1 VNRTGSVDGG
11 HQVVDGF
18 SRRAQTGIF
27 RAGASG
33 RRPRIPTRW
42 PELVAAAERAM
53 SGDAWAYVH
62 GSSGTEST
70 TAANAAAFE
79 RWRIVPRVL
88 RDVSERELGVSLF
101 GHHYPT
107 PLLASP
113 VGVLELVERDA
124 DLAIARAAASLGIPA
139 ILSNQASIP
148 MERVAAEGGGGPL
161 WFQLYWS
168 TSDELVESLIARAER
183 LGAHALVVTLDTQL
197 LGWRPRDLDRAF
209 LPFIHGMGIAQYT
222 SDPVFQSL
230 VSERM
235 SRPVDPAA
243 PRPAVTPAAIRTL
256 VGMTRRH
263 PGRFWPNL
271 RSGRPRAAVE
281 TFLDVFSRADLG
293 WNDLAFLRSRTSL
306 PIVLKGVQ
314 HPDDA
319 RHALELGVDGVI
331 VSNHAGRQVDGAIAS
346 IDALPGVLSA
356 VGGRAP
362 VLFDSG
368 VRGGADV
375 FRALALGATAVCV
388 GRPWVYGMAIAG
400 EEGARESLRNLLAE
414 FDLTLA
420 LSGHRSIAEL
430 TPDALVVR

>member
-1 VNRTGSVDGG
+1 M
-11 HQVVDGF
+11 VDGF
-18 SRRAQTGIF
+18 SRITQTAIF

-33 RRPRIPTRW
+33 GRPRIPTRW
-42 PELVAAAERAM
+42 PELVTAAERAM
-53 SGDAWAYVH
+53 SADAWAYVH

-70 TAANAAAFE
+70 SAVNASAFE

-101 GHHYPT
+101 GHDYPT
-107 PLLASP
+107 PLIASP
-113 VGVLELVERDA
+113 VGVLELVHPDA
-124 DLAIARAAASLGIPA
+124 DLAVARAAAALGVPA

-148 MERVAAEGGGGPL
+148 MERVAADGGGGPL

-168 TSDELVESLIARAER
+168 TSDELVESLISRAER

-222 SDPVFQSL
+222 SDRVFQSL

-243 PRPAVTPAAIRTL
+243 PRPTVTPAAIRTL
-256 VGMTRRH
+256 IGMTRRH
-263 PGRFWPNL
+263 PGRFWANL

-281 TFLDVFSRADLG
+281 TFLDVFSRADLS
-293 WNDLAFLRSRTSL
+293 WSDLAFLRSRTTL
-306 PIVLKGVQ
+306 PILLKGIQ

-319 RHALELGVDGVI
+319 RHALELGVDGII

-346 IDALPGVLSA
+346 IDALPGVLAA
-356 VGGRAP
+356 VSGSAP

-375 FRALALGATAVCV
+375 FRALALGAAAVCV

-400 EEGARESLRNLLAE
+400 ESGAREALRNLLAE

-420 LSGHRSIAEL
+420 LSGHRSISEL
-430 TPDALVVR
+430 SPEALVAR